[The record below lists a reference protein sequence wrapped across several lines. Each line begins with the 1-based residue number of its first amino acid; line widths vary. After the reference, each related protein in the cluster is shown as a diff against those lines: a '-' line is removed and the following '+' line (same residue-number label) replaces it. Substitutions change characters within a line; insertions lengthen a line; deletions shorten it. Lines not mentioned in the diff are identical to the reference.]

1 MQRRVKRRSQGKRK
15 LVSYPSQ
22 NSQALQPPPFLPTV
36 KTEHKFRFTSGSMT
50 GSNVMITR
58 KQILNLLLM
67 ATSATTTVRLFQ
79 AVRLKRVRMW
89 SNPTALGQPPDAC
102 QLEWLGENSPSTV
115 ISDSSMGVRP
125 AHVNSLPPPSAS
137 NRWWS
142 ISGQLESDVLFA
154 LTFPANTIV
163 DVTVSARLVEQESPT
178 AGDIPAGASLGQL
191 YGDYL
196 DGITSSILSP
206 IGLNQL
212 P

>member
-1 MQRRVKRRSQGKRK
+1 
-15 LVSYPSQ
+15 
-22 NSQALQPPPFLPTV
+22 
-36 KTEHKFRFTSGSMT
+36 
-50 GSNVMITR
+50 MITR

-89 SNPTALGQPPDAC
+89 SNPTALGQPSDAC